1 MLAAPVALRRRA
13 GQREEGAMRLTLQ
26 RWGVWRAW
34 QMVAWLLPLLA
45 WLPMA
50 AQAQIDPGS
59 AERLLRKSGLWVQLD
74 GVAQQVRQGM
84 VEAAAQSGRTPAPGE
99 SERLE
104 AAATA
109 AYAVDRLRGVALRT
123 VSQELQSSHL
133 KALFAWYDAPT
144 GVLMTKLEEQSAGD
158 SRDSAVVM
166 ADGLARLQAM
176 SATRRG
182 HIEALVQA
190 SGSVET
196 ALSMTLNTVAGVRQG
211 MAGVLPPGDGP
222 SPEATRALLA
232 EQLPK
237 LRPAFEQ
244 LVRAISAVAYA
255 SADDAQLA
263 EYVAFLRSPAGL
275 HLSEVMNR
283 VLDAAFLDG
292 ATELGRRLAPAA
304 GVSA

>member
-1 MLAAPVALRRRA
+1 M
-13 GQREEGAMRLTLQ
+13 LTLQ
-26 RWGVWRAW
+26 RRGRPRAT
-34 QMVAWLLPLLA
+34 QALPLALVWMLRVAVLA
-45 WLPMA
+45 LLTPLTA
-50 AQAQIDPGS
+50 SAQIDPGS

-74 GVAQQVRQGM
+74 GVAQQVRQGL
-84 VEAAAQSGRTPAPGE
+84 VEASAQATAQSGRTPSPGE
-99 SERLE
+99 AERLE

-109 AYAVDRLRGVALRT
+109 AYAVERLRGVALRT
-123 VSQELQSSHL
+123 VSQELQPSHL
-133 KALFAWYDAPT
+133 KALFTWYDAPT

-158 SRDSAVVM
+158 SRDSEAVM

-182 HIEALVQA
+182 HIDALVQA

-255 SADDAQLA
+255 NASDAQLA
-263 EYVAFLRSPAGL
+263 EYVDFLRSPAGL